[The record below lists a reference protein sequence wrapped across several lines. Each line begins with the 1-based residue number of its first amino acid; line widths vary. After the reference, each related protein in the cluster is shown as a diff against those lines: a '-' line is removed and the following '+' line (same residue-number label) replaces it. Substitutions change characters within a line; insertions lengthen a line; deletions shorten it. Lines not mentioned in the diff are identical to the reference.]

1 MDSDGPLVLTGDTQ
15 EGKAVLETLAPG
27 LFRDRGAAPTCPL
40 QAQSFS
46 DAKRRAGMRRL
57 VLLPLVG
64 LALLCLGL
72 GFYVSLH
79 FNRWDWQEA
88 WSHFP
93 SLLPV
98 VIGLFFILLGVIS
111 IILAN
116 RYSTLDEGLGKPQ
129 VSVSADDGGIVVRDG
144 DRTVLAAAWPELRIT
159 AVHPDRAK
167 SHRRAARP
175 PPRWEATLREIVL
188 ADAAGRTHS
197 LSRRQ
202 FANGQPLFRLV
213 LYRLMEHGA
222 LEVRISGADILN
234 IS

>member
-1 MDSDGPLVLTGDTQ
+1 MDSGGPLVLTGDTQ
-15 EGKAVLETLAPG
+15 EGKAVLETVAPG
-27 LFRDRGAAPTCPL
+27 LSRDRGATPTCPL

-79 FNRWDWQEA
+79 VHHWDWQEA
-88 WSHFP
+88 WSQFP
-93 SLLPV
+93 DLLPV
-98 VIGLFFILLGVIS
+98 VVGVFFILLGVIS
-111 IILAN
+111 IVLAN
-116 RYSTLDEGLGKPQ
+116 RYNTLDEGLGKPQ
-129 VSVSADDGGIVVRDG
+129 VRVSADDGGVVIRDG

-159 AVHPDRAK
+159 AVHPDRSN
-167 SHRRAARP
+167 SHGRVALS

-188 ADAAGRTHS
+188 ADAAGRTHA

-202 FANGQPLFRLV
+202 FANGRALFRLV

-222 LEVRISGADILN
+222 LEVRLSGADILN